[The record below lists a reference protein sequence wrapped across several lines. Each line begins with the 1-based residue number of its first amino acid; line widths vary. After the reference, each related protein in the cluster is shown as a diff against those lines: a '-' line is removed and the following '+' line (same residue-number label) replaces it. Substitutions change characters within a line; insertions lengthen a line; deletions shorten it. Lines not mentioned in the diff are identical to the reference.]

1 MGGWLMAVQEGCLR
15 NDRSMSQTRRRS
27 ARNEL
32 ASVNMYADRITDSMQ
47 RAIDETERRREKQ
60 AAYNKEHGIT
70 PKTVYKEQRQLIKLT
85 KVAEETGIDDNTEN
99 ALKKCS
105 IKEIEKLARKL
116 EKEMTEA
123 AKALDFERAAE
134 LRDRLI
140 VTKGLLGE
148 KLVPKKRKK

>member
-1 MGGWLMAVQEGCLR
+1 
-15 NDRSMSQTRRRS
+15 
-27 ARNEL
+27 
-32 ASVNMYADRITDSMQ
+32 MQ

-85 KVAEETGIDDNTEN
+85 KVAEETGIDDYSEKT
-99 ALKKCS
+99 LKKRS
-105 IKEIEKLARKL
+105 IKEIEKLARML

-140 VTKGLLGE
+140 VTKGLRGE

>member
-1 MGGWLMAVQEGCLR
+1 M
-15 NDRSMSQTRRRS
+15 
-27 ARNEL
+27 
-32 ASVNMYADRITDSMQ
+32 
-47 RAIDETERRREKQ
+47 
-60 AAYNKEHGIT
+60 
-70 PKTVYKEQRQLIKLT
+70 
-85 KVAEETGIDDNTEN
+85 
-99 ALKKCS
+99 KKRS
-105 IKEIEKLARKL
+105 IKEIEKLARTL